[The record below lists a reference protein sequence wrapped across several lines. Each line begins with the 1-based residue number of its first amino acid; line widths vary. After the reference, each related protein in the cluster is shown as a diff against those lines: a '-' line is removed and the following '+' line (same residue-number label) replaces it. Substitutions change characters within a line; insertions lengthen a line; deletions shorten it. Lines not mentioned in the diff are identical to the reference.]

1 MLSTRDAKLVKRYY
15 LLPKAA
21 WYSLVSLFLTGGL
34 AILLV
39 MIDNIGL
46 GSKGFG
52 DLQLIAMAAFMIA
65 EGAVCIACGVVAR
78 RGLGSAHWQELER
91 EAIGGNAN
99 IGTNPAVAGGIGVAA
114 AGRLVDTL
122 DNDDLDALS
131 AGLEIAGAAMSA
143 YGFFDTMRRMSRAAA
158 AVARAHGME
167 LPGLGRTRLLVIGL
181 PLLLLTLSF
190 APRFIDSTAQSSASQ
205 EVSADTIQA
214 FNAALEPV
222 CSYTLADDPLEH
234 RQDSGYRVSGNITD
248 EDGDIVAS
256 VSVETDERGAVDSV
270 VYNADVDIARTPEEN
285 LAFAEECFARF
296 YDGNFQ
302 RGYRSGGNRAVGHGT
317 RQRARAA
324 RGIPPGLP
332 RRRLLYRHRHG
343 PRRHRHPA
351 RLGPLRH
358 GTGRGIRRVHLTANL
373 RLPDYVQS
381 LDALFFDP
389 LSLTIFHCH
398 LPAVLHNLFINREK

>member
-1 MLSTRDAKLVKRYY
+1 MLSARDAKLVKRYY

-21 WYSLVSLFLTGGL
+21 WYSLVALFLTGGL

-52 DLQLIAMAAFMIA
+52 DLQLIAMAALMIA
-65 EGAVCIACGVVAR
+65 EGAVCVACGVVAR

-114 AGRLVDTL
+114 AGRLVD
-122 DNDDLDALS
+122 DLDALS
-131 AGLEIAGAAMSA
+131 AELEIAGAAMST

-158 AVARAHGME
+158 AVAHAHGME

-190 APRFIDSTAQSSASQ
+190 VPRFIDSAAQSSEAQEAS
-205 EVSADTIQA
+205 ARAIQA
-214 FNAALEPV
+214 FNTALEPV

-234 RQDSGYRVSGNITD
+234 HQDSGYRVSGNITD

-256 VSVETDERGAVDSV
+256 VSVETDDSGTVDSV

-285 LAFAEECFARF
+285 LAFAEENFVRF
-296 YDGNFQ
+296 YEAISSVDVEAEGIELLDTGLVNAPVLPDQFRQ
-302 RGYRSGGNRAVGHGT
+302 AFLTGDYYTAIDTDLDDTSTLRAWALFDT
-317 RQRARAA
+317 EPEEEFDEYTNASISIYLLARA
-324 RGIPPGLP
+324 
-332 RRRLLYRHRHG
+332 
-343 PRRHRHPA
+343 
-351 RLGPLRH
+351 
-358 GTGRGIRRVHLTANL
+358 
-373 RLPDYVQS
+373 
-381 LDALFFDP
+381 
-389 LSLTIFHCH
+389 
-398 LPAVLHNLFINREK
+398 

>member
-1 MLSTRDAKLVKRYY
+1 MLSAHDAKLVKRYY

-21 WYSLVSLFLTGGL
+21 WYSLVALFLTGGL

-78 RGLGSAHWQELER
+78 RGLGSPHWQELER

-131 AGLEIAGAAMSA
+131 TGLEIAGAAMSA

-190 APRFIDSTAQSSASQ
+190 VPRFIDSAAQSSASQ
-205 EVSADTIQA
+205 EASARTIQA

-222 CSYTLADDPLEH
+222 CSYTLADDPLAH
-234 RQDSGYRVSGNITD
+234 HKDSGYRVSGNITD

-270 VYNADVDIARTPEEN
+270 VYNADVDIVRTPEEN
-285 LAFAEECFARF
+285 LTFVEECFARF
-296 YDGNFQ
+296 YEAISSVNVEAEGIELLDTGLVNAPVLPDQFRQ
-302 RGYRSGGNRAVGHGT
+302 AFLTGDYYTAIDTDLDDTGTLRAWALFDT
-317 RQRARAA
+317 EPEEEFDEYTNASISIYLLARA
-324 RGIPPGLP
+324 
-332 RRRLLYRHRHG
+332 
-343 PRRHRHPA
+343 
-351 RLGPLRH
+351 
-358 GTGRGIRRVHLTANL
+358 
-373 RLPDYVQS
+373 
-381 LDALFFDP
+381 
-389 LSLTIFHCH
+389 
-398 LPAVLHNLFINREK
+398 

>member
-1 MLSTRDAKLVKRYY
+1 MLSVRDAKLVKRYY
-15 LLPKAA
+15 LLPKAT
-21 WYSLVSLFLTGGL
+21 WYSLAALFLTGGL

-52 DLQLIAMAAFMIA
+52 DLQLIAMTALMIA
-65 EGAVCIACGVVAR
+65 EGAVFVACGVVAR

-91 EAIGGNAN
+91 EAIGGNAD
-99 IGTNPAVAGGIGVAA
+99 IGANPAVTGGIGVAA

-143 YGFFDTMRRMSRAAA
+143 YGLFDTMRRMSRAAA

-190 APRFIDSTAQSSASQ
+190 IPRFIDSAAQSSEAQEAS
-205 EVSADTIQA
+205 ARAIQA
-214 FNAALEPV
+214 LNTALEPA

-256 VSVETDERGAVDSV
+256 VSVETDEYGAVDSV

-285 LAFAEECFARF
+285 LAFAEENFARF
-296 YDGNFQ
+296 YEAISSVDVKAE
-302 RGYRSGGNRAVGHGT
+302 RIELLDT
-317 RQRARAA
+317 
-324 RGIPPGLP
+324 GLVNAP
-332 RRRLLYRHRHG
+332 
-343 PRRHRHPA
+343 
-351 RLGPLRH
+351 
-358 GTGRGIRRVHLTANL
+358 V
-373 RLPDYVQS
+373 LPDQFRQAFLTGDYYTAIDTD
-381 LDALFFDP
+381 LDDTGTLRAWALFDTEPEEEFDEYTSP
-389 LSLTIFHCH
+389 QISVYLITRSH
-398 LPAVLHNLFINREK
+398 

>member
-1 MLSTRDAKLVKRYY
+1 MLSTADAKLVKRYY

-21 WYSLVSLFLTGGL
+21 WYSLAALFLTGGL

-52 DLQLIAMAAFMIA
+52 DLQLIAMTALMIA

-91 EAIGGNAN
+91 EAIGGNAD
-99 IGTNPAVAGGIGVAA
+99 IGANPAVTGGIGVAA

-143 YGFFDTMRRMSRAAA
+143 YGLFDTMRRMSRAAA

-190 APRFIDSTAQSSASQ
+190 VPRFIDSAAQSSASQ
-205 EVSADTIQA
+205 EASARAIQA

-222 CSYTLADDPLEH
+222 CSYTLADEPLEH

-248 EDGDIVAS
+248 ENGDIVAN
-256 VSVETDERGAVDSV
+256 VSIETDEYGNVDSV
-270 VYNADVDIARTPEEN
+270 VYNADVNIARTPEEN
-285 LAFAEECFARF
+285 LAFAEESFARF
-296 YDGNFQ
+296 YEAISSVDIEAEGIELLDTGLVNAPVLPEEFRQ
-302 RGYRSGGNRAVGHGT
+302 AFLAGDYYTAIDTDLDDTGTLRAW
-317 RQRARAA
+317 
-324 RGIPPGLP
+324 
-332 RRRLLYRHRHG
+332 
-343 PRRHRHPA
+343 
-351 RLGPLRH
+351 
-358 GTGRGIRRVHLTANL
+358 
-373 RLPDYVQS
+373 
-381 LDALFFDP
+381 ALFDTEPEEEFDEYTSP
-389 LSLTIFHCH
+389 QISVYLITRSH
-398 LPAVLHNLFINREK
+398 

>member
-99 IGTNPAVAGGIGVAA
+99 IGTNPAVAGDIGVAA

-131 AGLEIAGAAMSA
+131 TGLEIAGAAMSA

-190 APRFIDSTAQSSASQ
+190 VPRFIDSAAQSSASQ
-205 EVSADTIQA
+205 EASARTIQA

-222 CSYTLADDPLEH
+222 CSYTLADDPLAH
-234 RQDSGYRVSGNITD
+234 HKDSGYRVSGNITD

-270 VYNADVDIARTPEEN
+270 VYNADVDIVRTPEEN
-285 LAFAEECFARF
+285 LAFVEECFARF
-296 YDGNFQ
+296 YEAISSVDVGAEGIELLDTGLVNAPVLPEEFRQ
-302 RGYRSGGNRAVGHGT
+302 AFLTGDYYTAIDTDLDDTSTLRAWALFDT
-317 RQRARAA
+317 EPEEEFDEYTNASISIYLLARA
-324 RGIPPGLP
+324 
-332 RRRLLYRHRHG
+332 
-343 PRRHRHPA
+343 
-351 RLGPLRH
+351 
-358 GTGRGIRRVHLTANL
+358 
-373 RLPDYVQS
+373 
-381 LDALFFDP
+381 
-389 LSLTIFHCH
+389 
-398 LPAVLHNLFINREK
+398 

>member
-1 MLSTRDAKLVKRYY
+1 MLSARDAKLVKRYY

-21 WYSLVSLFLTGGL
+21 WYSLVALFLSGGL

-52 DLQLIAMAAFMIA
+52 DLQLIAMAALMIA

-114 AGRLVDTL
+114 AVCIACGVVARRGLGSAHWQELEREAIGGNANIGTNPAVAGGIGVAATGRLVDTL

-131 AGLEIAGAAMSA
+131 TGLEIAGAAMSAYGFFDTMRRMSRAAAAVAPGRLVDTLDNDDLDALSTGLEIAGAAMSA

-190 APRFIDSTAQSSASQ
+190 VPRFIDSAAQSSASQ
-205 EVSADTIQA
+205 EASARAIQA

-222 CSYTLADDPLEH
+222 CSHTLADDPLEH
-234 RQDSGYRVSGNITD
+234 RQDSSYRVSGNITD
-248 EDGDIVAS
+248 EDGDIAAS
-256 VSVETDERGAVDSV
+256 ISVETDELGAVDSV
-270 VYNADVDIARTPEEN
+270 VYN
-285 LAFAEECFARF
+285 
-296 YDGNFQ
+296 
-302 RGYRSGGNRAVGHGT
+302 GT
-317 RQRARAA
+317 AA
-324 RGIPPGLP
+324 
-332 RRRLLYRHRHG
+332 
-343 PRRHRHPA
+343 
-351 RLGPLRH
+351 
-358 GTGRGIRRVHLTANL
+358 TA
-373 RLPDYVQS
+373 
-381 LDALFFDP
+381 
-389 LSLTIFHCH
+389 
-398 LPAVLHNLFINREK
+398 

>member
-1 MLSTRDAKLVKRYY
+1 MLSARDAKLVKRYY

-21 WYSLVSLFLTGGL
+21 WYSLVALFLTGAL

-52 DLQLIAMAAFMIA
+52 DLQLIAMAALMIA
-65 EGAVCIACGVVAR
+65 EGATCIACGVAAR

-91 EAIGGNAN
+91 EAIGGNAS

-122 DNDDLDALS
+122 DNDDLVALS
-131 AGLEIAGAAMSA
+131 TGLEITGAAMA
-143 YGFFDTMRRMSRAAA
+143 TYGFFDTMRRMSRAAA
-158 AVARAHGME
+158 AVARVHGME

-190 APRFIDSTAQSSASQ
+190 APRLIDSAAQSSASQ
-205 EVSADTIQA
+205 EASARTIQA

-222 CSYTLADDPLEH
+222 CSYTLADDPLAH
-234 RQDSGYRVSGNITD
+234 HKDSGYRVSGNITD

-285 LAFAEECFARF
+285 LAFTEECFARF
-296 YDGNFQ
+296 YEAISSVNVEAEGIELLDTGLVNAPVLPDQFRQ
-302 RGYRSGGNRAVGHGT
+302 AFLTGDYYTAIDTDLDDTGTLRAWALFDT
-317 RQRARAA
+317 EPKEEFDEYTNASISIYLLARA
-324 RGIPPGLP
+324 
-332 RRRLLYRHRHG
+332 
-343 PRRHRHPA
+343 
-351 RLGPLRH
+351 
-358 GTGRGIRRVHLTANL
+358 
-373 RLPDYVQS
+373 
-381 LDALFFDP
+381 
-389 LSLTIFHCH
+389 
-398 LPAVLHNLFINREK
+398 

>member
-1 MLSTRDAKLVKRYY
+1 MLSARDAKLVKRYY

-21 WYSLVSLFLTGGL
+21 WYSLVALFLTGGL
-34 AILLV
+34 AVLLV

-65 EGAVCIACGVVAR
+65 EGAVCVACGVTAR
-78 RGLGSAHWQELER
+78 HGLGSAHWQELER
-91 EAIGGNAN
+91 EAIGGNAD
-99 IGTNPAVAGGIGVAA
+99 IGANPAVTGGIGVAA

-143 YGFFDTMRRMSRAAA
+143 YGLFDTMRRMSRAAA

-190 APRFIDSTAQSSASQ
+190 APRFIDSAAQSSASQ
-205 EVSADTIQA
+205 EASARAIQA
-214 FNAALEPV
+214 FNTALEPV
-222 CSYTLADDPLEH
+222 CSYTLADDPLAH
-234 RQDSGYRVSGNITD
+234 HKDSGYRVSGNITD

-256 VSVETDERGAVDSV
+256 VSVETDEYGAVDSV

-285 LAFAEECFARF
+285 LAFAEGRFARF
-296 YDGNFQ
+296 YEAISSVNVEAEGIELLDTGLVNAPVLPDQFRQ
-302 RGYRSGGNRAVGHGT
+302 AFLTGDYYTAIDTDLDDTGTLRAWALFDT
-317 RQRARAA
+317 EPKEEFDEYTNASISIYLLARA
-324 RGIPPGLP
+324 
-332 RRRLLYRHRHG
+332 
-343 PRRHRHPA
+343 
-351 RLGPLRH
+351 
-358 GTGRGIRRVHLTANL
+358 
-373 RLPDYVQS
+373 
-381 LDALFFDP
+381 
-389 LSLTIFHCH
+389 
-398 LPAVLHNLFINREK
+398 

>member
-1 MLSTRDAKLVKRYY
+1 MLSTSDAKLVKRYY

-21 WYSLVSLFLTGGL
+21 WYSLVALFLTGGL

-52 DLQLIAMAAFMIA
+52 DLQLIAMATLMIA
-65 EGAVCIACGVVAR
+65 EGAVCIACGVIAR

-91 EAIGGNAN
+91 EAIGGNAD

-131 AGLEIAGAAMSA
+131 TGLEIAGAAMTT
-143 YGFFDTMRRMSRAAA
+143 YGFFDTMRRMSRAAT
-158 AVARAHGME
+158 AVAHAHGME
-167 LPGLGRTRLLVIGL
+167 LPGLGRTRLLIIGL

-190 APRFIDSTAQSSASQ
+190 VPRFIDSAAHSSEAQEASAR
-205 EVSADTIQA
+205 AIQA
-214 FNAALEPV
+214 FNTALEPV

-248 EDGDIVAS
+248 ENGDIVAS

-270 VYNADVDIARTPEEN
+270 VYNAGVDIARTPEEN
-285 LAFAEECFARF
+285 LAFAEESFARF
-296 YDGNFQ
+296 YEAISSVDIK
-302 RGYRSGGNRAVGHGT
+302 AE
-317 RQRARAA
+317 
-324 RGIPPGLP
+324 GIELLDTGL
-332 RRRLLYRHRHG
+332 
-343 PRRHRHPA
+343 
-351 RLGPLRH
+351 
-358 GTGRGIRRVHLTANL
+358 ANAPV
-373 RLPDYVQS
+373 LPDQFRQAFLTGDYYTAIDTD
-381 LDALFFDP
+381 LDDTGTLRAWALFDTEPREEFDEYTSP
-389 LSLTIFHCH
+389 RISVYLVARRS
-398 LPAVLHNLFINREK
+398 

>member
-1 MLSTRDAKLVKRYY
+1 MLSTSDAKLVKRYY

-99 IGTNPAVAGGIGVAA
+99 IGANPAVTGGIGVAA

-143 YGFFDTMRRMSRAAA
+143 YGLFDTMRRMNRAAA
-158 AVARAHGME
+158 AVAHTHGME

-181 PLLLLTLSF
+181 PLLILTLSF
-190 APRFIDSTAQSSASQ
+190 VPRFIDSAAQSSASQ
-205 EVSADTIQA
+205 EASARAILA
-214 FNAALEPV
+214 FNAALEPA

-256 VSVETDERGAVDSV
+256 VSVETDEYGAVDSV

-285 LAFAEECFARF
+285 LAFAEGCFARF
-296 YDGNFQ
+296 YEAISSVNVE
-302 RGYRSGGNRAVGHGT
+302 AE
-317 RQRARAA
+317 
-324 RGIPPGLP
+324 GIELLDTGLVNAP
-332 RRRLLYRHRHG
+332 
-343 PRRHRHPA
+343 
-351 RLGPLRH
+351 
-358 GTGRGIRRVHLTANL
+358 V
-373 RLPDYVQS
+373 LPDQFRQAFLTGDYYTAIDTD
-381 LDALFFDP
+381 LDDTGTLRAWALFDTEPKEEFDEYTSP
-389 LSLTIFHCH
+389 QISVFLMARRS
-398 LPAVLHNLFINREK
+398 

>member
-1 MLSTRDAKLVKRYY
+1 MLSARDAKLVKRYY

-21 WYSLVSLFLTGGL
+21 WYSLVALFLTGGL

-52 DLQLIAMAAFMIA
+52 DLQLIAMAALMIA
-65 EGAVCIACGVVAR
+65 EGAVCVACGVVAR

-91 EAIGGNAN
+91 EAIGGNAD

-131 AGLEIAGAAMSA
+131 TGLEIAGAAMSA

-190 APRFIDSTAQSSASQ
+190 VPRFIDSTAQSSASQ

-296 YDGNFQ
+296 YEAISSVDVEAEGIELLDTGLVNAPVLPDQFRQ
-302 RGYRSGGNRAVGHGT
+302 AFLAGDYYTAIDTDLDDTGTLRAWALFDT
-317 RQRARAA
+317 ESQDEFDEYTNASISIYLLARA
-324 RGIPPGLP
+324 
-332 RRRLLYRHRHG
+332 
-343 PRRHRHPA
+343 
-351 RLGPLRH
+351 
-358 GTGRGIRRVHLTANL
+358 
-373 RLPDYVQS
+373 
-381 LDALFFDP
+381 
-389 LSLTIFHCH
+389 
-398 LPAVLHNLFINREK
+398 

>member
-1 MLSTRDAKLVKRYY
+1 MLSARDAKLVKRYY

-21 WYSLVSLFLTGGL
+21 WYSLVALFLTGGL

-91 EAIGGNAN
+91 EAIGDNAN

-131 AGLEIAGAAMSA
+131 TGLEIAGAAMA
-143 YGFFDTMRRMSRAAA
+143 TYGFFDTMRRMSRAAA
-158 AVARAHGME
+158 AVARVHGME

-190 APRFIDSTAQSSASQ
+190 VPRFINSTAQSSASQ

-222 CSYTLADDPLEH
+222 CSYTLADDPLKH

-256 VSVETDERGAVDSV
+256 VSVKTDERGAVDSV
-270 VYNADVDIARTPEEN
+270 VYNADVDIARTPDEN

-296 YDGNFQ
+296 YEAISSVDVEAEGIELLDTGLVNAPVLPDQFRQ
-302 RGYRSGGNRAVGHGT
+302 AFLAGDYYTAIDTDLDDTGTLRAWALFDT
-317 RQRARAA
+317 ESQDEFDEYTNASISIYLLARA
-324 RGIPPGLP
+324 
-332 RRRLLYRHRHG
+332 
-343 PRRHRHPA
+343 
-351 RLGPLRH
+351 
-358 GTGRGIRRVHLTANL
+358 
-373 RLPDYVQS
+373 
-381 LDALFFDP
+381 
-389 LSLTIFHCH
+389 
-398 LPAVLHNLFINREK
+398 

>member
-1 MLSTRDAKLVKRYY
+1 MLSTSDAKLVKRYY

-99 IGTNPAVAGGIGVAA
+99 IGANPAVTGGIGVAA

-143 YGFFDTMRRMSRAAA
+143 YGLFDTMRRMSRAAA

-190 APRFIDSTAQSSASQ
+190 VPRFIDSTAQSSASQ
-205 EVSADTIQA
+205 EVSARTIQA

-222 CSYTLADDPLEH
+222 CSYTLADDPLAYH
-234 RQDSGYRVSGNITD
+234 KDSGYRVSGNITD

-270 VYNADVDIARTPEEN
+270 VYNADVDIVRTPEEN
-285 LAFAEECFARF
+285 LAFVEECFARF
-296 YDGNFQ
+296 YEAISSVDVEAERIELLDTGLVNAPVLPDQFRQ
-302 RGYRSGGNRAVGHGT
+302 AFLTGDYYTAIDTDLDDTGTLRAWALFDT
-317 RQRARAA
+317 EPKEEFDEYTNASISIYLLARA
-324 RGIPPGLP
+324 
-332 RRRLLYRHRHG
+332 
-343 PRRHRHPA
+343 
-351 RLGPLRH
+351 
-358 GTGRGIRRVHLTANL
+358 
-373 RLPDYVQS
+373 
-381 LDALFFDP
+381 
-389 LSLTIFHCH
+389 
-398 LPAVLHNLFINREK
+398 